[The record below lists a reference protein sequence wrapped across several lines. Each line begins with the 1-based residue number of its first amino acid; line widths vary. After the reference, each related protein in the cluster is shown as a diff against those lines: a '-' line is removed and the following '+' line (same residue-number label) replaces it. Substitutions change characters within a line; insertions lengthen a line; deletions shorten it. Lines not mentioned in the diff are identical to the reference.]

1 MEAFIADNIMFAV
14 HAKQEAAHTDGLWCC
29 DWTNLVPEEDAEG
42 SGEQGG
48 DVEKIIVTG
57 GVDDVVKIW
66 NFADGEFRLK
76 HQGRC
81 ISIGWLSELCVK
93 TGAVKSK
100 SLLQTLPSSM
110 YSTVPQL
117 ADHSLGVVSV
127 VLSSDGSCLA
137 SSSLDSVIMTWD
149 TRTGAKLATM
159 ETGPVD
165 AWTVCFTA
173 DNQVGVSLLVRLVGK
188 GPYLTEYVV
197 CSSWCRALTLAR

>member
-29 DWTNLVPEEDAEG
+29 DWTNLAPEEDAEG

-81 ISIGWLSELCVK
+81 SNIG
-93 TGAVKSK
+93 
-100 SLLQTLPSSM
+100 
-110 YSTVPQL
+110 
-117 ADHSLGVVSV
+117 
-127 VLSSDGSCLA
+127 
-137 SSSLDSVIMTWD
+137 
-149 TRTGAKLATM
+149 
-159 ETGPVD
+159 
-165 AWTVCFTA
+165 
-173 DNQVGVSLLVRLVGK
+173 
-188 GPYLTEYVV
+188 
-197 CSSWCRALTLAR
+197 